1 MWSLNNMLLNNQCV
15 TEEVKQE
22 IKKYSMTSENGNT
35 TIQNLWD
42 TANSSKRVVYCNIDL
57 PQEIGKISNK
67 QHNLLHK
74 GTRKR
79 IKSRVTRRK
88 KIIKIRIKIS
98 GIETKK
104 KKTIEKI
111 NEIKSSFFEKTKKKS
126 IKL

>member
-104 KKTIEKI
+104 KKNNRKD
-111 NEIKSSFFEKTKKKS
+111 
-126 IKL
+126 

>member
-1 MWSLNNMLLNNQCV
+1 MWSLNNMLLNNQSI
-15 TEEVKQE
+15 TEEVKE
-22 IKKYSMTSENGNT
+22 DIKKHSMTSENGNT

-42 TANSSKRVVYCNIDL
+42 TANSSKREVHCNIDL

-79 IKSRVTRRK
+79 IKSRVTRSK
-88 KIIKIRIKIS
+88 KIIKLRMKIS
-98 GIETKK
+98 GIETKKK

-111 NEIKSSFFEKTKKKS
+111 NEIKSSFFS
-126 IKL
+126 IFFKNL

>member
-1 MWSLNNMLLNNQCV
+1 MWSINNMLLNNQSI
-15 TEEVKQE
+15 TEEVKEE

-42 TANSSKRVVYCNIDL
+42 TANSSKTEVYCNIDL

-74 GTRKR
+74 RTRKR

-88 KIIKIRIKIS
+88 KIINIRMKIC

-104 KKTIEKI
+104 KKKERKD
-111 NEIKSSFFEKTKKKS
+111 
-126 IKL
+126 

>member
-104 KKTIEKI
+104 KKQQKRLM
-111 NEIKSSFFEKTKKKS
+111 KLKAVFLKRQKKN
-126 IKL
+126 L

>member
-74 GTRKR
+74 GTRKT

-104 KKTIEKI
+104 KKNRKD
-111 NEIKSSFFEKTKKKS
+111 
-126 IKL
+126 